1 MKNSAKNTLSN
12 TIRKSPIY
20 LGLGF
25 LFLFLNGAAQVSGDL
40 VFVHTTIRSKPY
52 LAKFIHKTDSN
63 HHFKSLV
70 GVEYSLKNVQI
81 KKVKPL
87 LNEPKNYPAAQKT
100 AIGHSFIPG
109 AKVTEVSLGSYFAAP
124 QVSYQDEYFWVGG
137 GSSFLGVR
145 GIPLYGL
152 NFGYIF
158 PQTIGENGHL
168 GLSVSYFNLYFPRF
182 SFPGITIAQIGY
194 STGNHF
200 RSHTFAGGFI
210 SLPGVDNEDEF
221 GFSNQGLFRYSYYS
235 MRRHNRGT
243 LVDVMLISTPG
254 GFFFPTLNYAR
265 RYWHKKWHMDIG
277 ISFLSPLSL
286 VSPILPY
293 FAAGYRFGNGHRRKI
308 PDENSYWGY

>member
-1 MKNSAKNTLSN
+1 MRNSAKNTLSN
-12 TIRKSPIY
+12 SIRTSPIY
-20 LGLGF
+20 LGLGL
-25 LFLFLNGAAQVSGDL
+25 LFLCLNGVAQVSGEL

-63 HHFKSLV
+63 QHFKSLV
-70 GVEYSLKNVQI
+70 GVEYSLRNAQI
-81 KKVKPL
+81 KKVNPL
-87 LNEPKNYPAAQKT
+87 LNDPKNYPAAQKT
-100 AIGHSFIPG
+100 GIGHSFIPG
-109 AKVTEVSLGSYFAAP
+109 SKSVEVSVGSYFAAP
-124 QVSYQDEYFWVGG
+124 QVTYQDEYFWVGG
-137 GSSFLGVR
+137 GSSFLGIQ
-145 GIPLYGL
+145 GIPIYGL

-158 PQTIGENGHL
+158 PQTIGKNGHL

-182 SFPGITIAQIGY
+182 SFPGIAIAQIGY

-210 SLPGVDNEDEF
+210 TLPNLDNEDEF
-221 GFSNQGLFRYSYYS
+221 ILSKQGIFRYSYYS
-235 MRRHNRGT
+235 MRKHNRGT
-243 LVDVMLISTPG
+243 LLDVMFISTPVG
-254 GFFFPTLNYAR
+254 LFPTINYAR
-265 RYWHKKWHMDIG
+265 RYWHKKWHIDLG